1 MCIRDSPRIGTGG
14 VDESKNG
21 QPETLRHRQP
31 VSYTHLRAHETPEH
45 LVCRLLLEKKTL
57 GVVCVKVVVQEKG
70 EDESTLGPVYMMKN
84 TGPRIQHCI
93 GGQITQVRD

>member
-1 MCIRDSPRIGTGG
+1 ML
-14 VDESKNG
+14 ESKLAG
-21 QPETLRHRQP
+21 KMR
-31 VSYTHLRAHETPEH
+31 
-45 LVCRLLLEKKTL
+45 KKTL

-93 GGQITQVRD
+93 GGQLSLIHI

>member
-1 MCIRDSPRIGTGG
+1 ML
-14 VDESKNG
+14 ESKLAG
-21 QPETLRHRQP
+21 KMR
-31 VSYTHLRAHETPEH
+31 
-45 LVCRLLLEKKTL
+45 KKTL